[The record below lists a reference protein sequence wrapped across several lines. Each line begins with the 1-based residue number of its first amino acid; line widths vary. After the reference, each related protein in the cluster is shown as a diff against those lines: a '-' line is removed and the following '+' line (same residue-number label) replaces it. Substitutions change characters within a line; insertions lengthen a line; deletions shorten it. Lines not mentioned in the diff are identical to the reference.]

1 MWLFKKKMKGR
12 DEQNKP
18 TISDKVAG
26 KIAGAGIKI
35 QKLFAEKMNNIF
47 MKMETKRLK
56 ALLVLFCLCAGGY
69 SIYLIADS
77 IISPNKNQSGLKI
90 QQMDVPKHFD
100 KTGDESLNPEAYVDE
115 ETFQRLQQ
123 FRVYMDSLKRNKSSE
138 YDSIL
143 QARPGLMDSVQM
155 LEEIYNSQ
163 KQK

>member
-1 MWLFKKKMKGR
+1 MWLLKKKKKAR
-12 DEQNKP
+12 DEQHKP
-18 TISDKVAG
+18 TISDKGAG
-26 KIAGAGIKI
+26 KIAGAGIKM
-35 QKLFAEKMNNIF
+35 QKLFAQKMNNIF
-47 MKMETKRLK
+47 MNIEIKRLK

-69 SIYLIADS
+69 SIYLVADS
-77 IISPNKNQSGLKI
+77 IIKPDKKQNSLKI

-115 ETFQRLQQ
+115 ETFQRIKQ

-143 QARPGLMDSVQM
+143 QVRPGLMDSVQM